1 MAFVSQSNVL
11 SVAGSR
17 VVPAAS
23 PVTTSSISVDPQTA
37 EMHSAAEKARL
48 RRLAEEAERSATADR
63 ARRKAKELEERLG
76 LSPATEAKFNE
87 VSPDAPPGLT
97 SQSQRSAVK
106 LAIRLKQTAI
116 IPQPTTSP
124 LLAVPATA
132 GLPPRPAGDAKVGE
146 SSWRTRMEGEDSAL
160 RDAATSRPLET
171 AQTYALMSS
180 DRPARATA
188 ESFFESSPTKQ
199 LSPDAM
205 QTQHPLRQIP
215 SHVALLSSQTLN
227 TETTEPAATVPTD
240 AEQLLLPKKEPNF
253 DNMLARIQA
262 AMAQAR
268 AAPPPYSPSREPVL
282 TEEIRGL
289 PRSKFEGLSDAT
301 AGAKD
306 IKGPPIAAQSGA
318 QRPADMSHP
327 VSDAPREYFEVTQP
341 SLPRSPPPAWRTYA
355 VKLPRL
361 NQPPSL
367 ISKSRLEAFE
377 ASLMPPPDGWLMS
390 FEPPVDQLSQF
401 TLSLGDSQNSLT

>member
-1 MAFVSQSNVL
+1 MSRPEKPLVDSLSNLDVSAPPTLDRPLPPHLPASGKNGRMLPPHMTAPPLLPETNPIPNDVPPILQPSNSGRQPWGTKLEAERQPAADQARQKDSAQLPLAPFPLLASSSKLPLRPSQGQDVAFVSQSNVL

-124 LLAVPATA
+124 LLAVPSTA

-146 SSWRTRMEGEDSAL
+146 SSWRTRM
-160 RDAATSRPLET
+160 
-171 AQTYALMSS
+171 
-180 DRPARATA
+180 
-188 ESFFESSPTKQ
+188 
-199 LSPDAM
+199 
-205 QTQHPLRQIP
+205 H
-215 SHVALLSSQTLN
+215 
-227 TETTEPAATVPTD
+227 
-240 AEQLLLPKKEPNF
+240 
-253 DNMLARIQA
+253 
-262 AMAQAR
+262 
-268 AAPPPYSPSREPVL
+268 
-282 TEEIRGL
+282 
-289 PRSKFEGLSDAT
+289 
-301 AGAKD
+301 
-306 IKGPPIAAQSGA
+306 
-318 QRPADMSHP
+318 
-327 VSDAPREYFEVTQP
+327 
-341 SLPRSPPPAWRTYA
+341 
-355 VKLPRL
+355 
-361 NQPPSL
+361 
-367 ISKSRLEAFE
+367 
-377 ASLMPPPDGWLMS
+377 
-390 FEPPVDQLSQF
+390 
-401 TLSLGDSQNSLT
+401 